1 MFLAIARASNQGNTK
16 ESVRVKSGLRR
27 LSLHGVLSLM
37 AMVLLAPALR
47 AQVAG
52 TVRDSSSQLPL
63 PNTAVLVLE
72 PSGRPVA
79 RSVTDAQGRFRLATT
94 ATTGKGRAAPKTVYP
109 LRLRVLRM
117 GFRPREIPL
126 TAASAGTY
134 WDISLVSFPIQ
145 LEEVQVVALTCPQ
158 RPDRKQALGL
168 LRQVRMSLLANVVA
182 RSQSSATMQRLLYER
197 RYEGASGRVASQ
209 SVRRRITSSTTEAFS
224 AARSAAAFGHQ
235 GFNEDSDGA
244 HTYVGPDAET
254 LLDDAF
260 AERYCFKVAPPD
272 RTRPLQV
279 GLGFEPVDRE
289 DGRIDI
295 IGTVWVD
302 TLSRVLRDMN
312 FHYVGL
318 DPQTTALSPEGRLS
332 FRELSNGV
340 VIIDQWSLRLGSGG
354 RQSGRTL
361 VGRTQDVSGG
371 GARERPQE
379 IGGEIARATWPD
391 GYTWQAPLGTIRL
404 RAVDGQGRPA
414 SGSVVQLLDTDY
426 QATTDLTGT
435 FVLSDL
441 LPGPYTASVRD
452 PRLAALDVPS
462 TTTVR
467 LQAVRDSTVDA
478 RVVVESADDYVIKRC
493 GYESGI
499 IAGRGRLLGRVLRAD
514 GSPASEARWTMRDE
528 FGTVMVESGKVDA
541 DGFFNAC
548 QLPMNKSVTIDVWQG
563 DKRTNVSRT
572 VSEPLTTLRVVLPQ

>member
-1 MFLAIARASNQGNTK
+1 MKCGR
-16 ESVRVKSGLRR
+16 RR
-27 LSLHGVLSLM
+27 LSVYGVLSLIV
-37 AMVLLAPALR
+37 MVLMPPALR

-63 PNTAVLVLE
+63 PNTAVMVLE
-72 PSGRPVA
+72 PSGKPVA
-79 RSVTDAQGRFRLATT
+79 RGVTDQQGRFRLATSPT
-94 ATTGKGRAAPKTVYP
+94 AGKGRAAPKTVYP

-134 WDISLVSFPIQ
+134 WDVSLVNFPIQ

-197 RYEGASGRVASQ
+197 RYEGASGRIAGQ
-209 SVRRRITSSTTEAFS
+209 TVRKRVTSSTTESFS
-224 AARSAAAFGHQ
+224 AARSAAAFSRQ
-235 GFNEDSDGA
+235 GFIEDSTGA

-254 LLDDAF
+254 LIDDAF

-302 TLSRVLRDMN
+302 TLSRVLRDMD

-318 DPQTTALSPEGRLS
+318 DPQITALSPAGRLS

-340 VIIDQWSLRLGSGG
+340 VIIDQWSLRLGVE
-354 RQSGRTL
+354 RRAPGRTL
-361 VGRTQDVSGG
+361 VGRTPEVTAMGG
-371 GARERPQE
+371 TRERPQE
-379 IGGEIARATWPD
+379 IGGEIARASWPD
-391 GYTWQAPLGTIRL
+391 GYSWEAPLGTIRL
-404 RAVDGQGRPA
+404 RVVDGQGQAA

-426 QATTDLTGT
+426 RATTDASGSFLLT
-435 FVLSDL
+435 DL
-441 LPGPYTASVRD
+441 LPGPYVASVRD
-452 PRLAALDVPS
+452 PRLAALEVPS
-462 TTTVR
+462 TTTLR
-467 LQAVRDSTVDA
+467 LSAVRDSTVDA

-493 GYESGI
+493 GYGAGI
-499 IAGRGRLLGRVLRAD
+499 VAGRGRLLGRVMRAD
-514 GSPASEARWTMRDE
+514 GQPASDARWTMRDE
-528 FGTVMVESGKVDA
+528 FGTVMVESGRADG
-541 DGFFNAC
+541 DGFFHSC

-563 DKRTNVSRT
+563 DKRTNASAKT
-572 VSEPLTTLRVVLPQ
+572 TDPLTTLRVVLPQ

>member
-1 MFLAIARASNQGNTK
+1 MYVKHGARRAS
-16 ESVRVKSGLRR
+16 VF
-27 LSLHGVLSLM
+27 GVVPLVML
-37 AMVLLAPALR
+37 VILAPALR

-52 TVRDSSSQLPL
+52 TVRDSASQQPL
-63 PNTAVLVLE
+63 PNTAVIVLE
-72 PSGRPVA
+72 PSGKPVS
-79 RSVTDAQGRFRLATT
+79 RGVTDQQGRFRLATT
-94 ATTGKGRAAPKTVYP
+94 TGKVTRRAAPKTVYP

-126 TAASAGTY
+126 SAASAGTV
-134 WDISLVSFPIQ
+134 WDIGLVSFPIQ
-145 LEEVQVVALTCPQ
+145 LEEVQVVAVTCPQ
-158 RPDRKQALGL
+158 RPDRKAALSL

-182 RSQSSATMQRLLYER
+182 RSQRSATLERLLDER
-197 RYEGASGRVASQ
+197 GGDGPSGRIVNQA
-209 SVRRRITSSTTEAFS
+209 VRTRVTSSTSEPFS
-224 AARSAAAFGHQ
+224 AARSAAAFSRQ
-235 GFNEDSDGA
+235 GFLEDSTGT

-254 LLDDAF
+254 LIDDAF

-272 RTRPLQV
+272 RARPLQV

-295 IGTVWVD
+295 VGTVWID
-302 TLSRVLRDMN
+302 TLSRVLREAN

-318 DPQTTALSPEGRLS
+318 DQQTSALSPEGRLS

-340 VIIDQWSLRLGSGG
+340 VIIDQWSLRLAGER

-361 VGRTQDVSGG
+361 VGRTPEVSAM

-379 IGGEIARATWPD
+379 IGGEIARASWPD
-391 GYTWQAPLGTIRL
+391 GYSWQAPLGTIRL

-426 QATTDLTGT
+426 RATTDASGT

-462 TTTVR
+462 TTTLR
-467 LQAVRDSTVDA
+467 LSAVRDSTIDA
-478 RVVVESADDYVIKRC
+478 RVVVESADDYVMRRC
-493 GYESGI
+493 GYDGG
-499 IAGRGRLLGRVLRAD
+499 IAGRARLLGRAMRAD
-514 GSPASEARWTMRDE
+514 GQPASDARWTMRDE
-528 FGTVMVESGKVDA
+528 FGTVLVESGKVDG
-541 DGFFNAC
+541 DGFFHSC
-548 QLPMNKSVTIDVWQG
+548 QLPMNKSVTIDVWQN
-563 DKRTNVSRT
+563 DRRSNASRT
-572 VSEPLTTLRVVLPQ
+572 TTDPLTTLRLVLPP

>member
-1 MFLAIARASNQGNTK
+1 MAI
-16 ESVRVKSGLRR
+16 GL
-27 LSLHGVLSLM
+27 LP
-37 AMVLLAPALR
+37 PALR

-63 PNTAVLVLE
+63 PNTAVMVLE
-72 PSGRPVA
+72 PSGKPVA
-79 RSVTDAQGRFRLATT
+79 RTVTDAQGRFRLATT
-94 ATTGKGRAAPKTVYP
+94 ATTGKGRAAPRTVYP

-126 TAASAGTY
+126 TAASAGTF

-182 RSQSSATMQRLLYER
+182 RSQSSATMQRLLFER
-197 RYEGASGRVASQ
+197 RFEGASGRVASQ
-209 SVRRRITSSTTEAFS
+209 TVRRRITSSTTEAFS

-235 GFNEDSDGA
+235 GFNEDATGA
-244 HTYVGPDAET
+244 HSYVGPDAET

-340 VIIDQWSLRLGSGG
+340 VIIDQWSLRLGSER
-354 RQSGRTL
+354 RQGGRTL
-361 VGRTQDVSGG
+361 VGRTAEVSTMGD
-371 GARERPQE
+371 ATRERPQE
-379 IGGEIARATWPD
+379 IGGEIARASWPD
-391 GYTWQAPLGTIRL
+391 GYSWQAPLGTIRL

-426 QATTDLTGT
+426 QATTDASGA

-493 GYESGI
+493 GYEAGI
-499 IAGRGRLLGRVLRAD
+499 IAGRGRLLGRVMRAD

-528 FGTVMVESGKVDA
+528 FGTVMVESGRVDA

-563 DKRTNVSRT
+563 DKRTNVSRA
-572 VSEPLTTLRVVLPQ
+572 VSDPLTTLRVVLPQ

>member
-1 MFLAIARASNQGNTK
+1 
-16 ESVRVKSGLRR
+16 
-27 LSLHGVLSLM
+27 M

-371 GARERPQE
+371 AARERPQE

-499 IAGRGRLLGRVLRAD
+499 IAGRGRLLGRVLHAD

-563 DKRTNVSRT
+563 DKRTNASRS

>member
-1 MFLAIARASNQGNTK
+1 M
-16 ESVRVKSGLRR
+16 KSGLRR

-361 VGRTQDVSGG
+361 VGRTQDVSVGA
-371 GARERPQE
+371 ARERPQE

-493 GYESGI
+493 GYGAGI
-499 IAGRGRLLGRVLRAD
+499 VAGRARLLGRVMRAD
-514 GSPASEARWTMRDE
+514 GQPASDARWTMRDE
-528 FGTVMVESGKVDA
+528 FGTVMVESGRADA
-541 DGFFNAC
+541 DGFFHSC

-563 DKRTNVSRT
+563 DKRTNASAKT
-572 VSEPLTTLRVVLPQ
+572 TDQLTTLRLVLPQ